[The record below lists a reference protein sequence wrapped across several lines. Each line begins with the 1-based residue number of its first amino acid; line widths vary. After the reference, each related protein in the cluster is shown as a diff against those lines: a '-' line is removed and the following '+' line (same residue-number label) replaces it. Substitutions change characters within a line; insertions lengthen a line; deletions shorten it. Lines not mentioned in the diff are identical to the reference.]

1 MKLLYPLLGILTLLG
16 SCKKEYDHK
25 GRTPLVKVEDNFL
38 YREDLDSAKPFGL
51 TGVDSITFAQ
61 KYIEDWSKEALLL
74 AEAENNIPNTVS
86 INKRVEQY
94 RKSLIIGIY
103 QQELMKQRVS
113 ATISEDSIKRYYE
126 AEKQLF
132 NLEHAM
138 IKGLF
143 IKLPMNAPQI
153 KEVKKWCVSYKSEDL
168 DKLEKYVLRNS
179 LNYDYFADN
188 WRHLHEVVNMLPI
201 NEADALSVLSKSK
214 LIEVSD
220 ESYVYLLSIS
230 EIIHKG
236 ETMPYEVAKPEVI
249 DVIINKNRI
258 EYIEKVKSEL
268 YNKAEKNKEI
278 KYYY

>member
-1 MKLLYPLLGILTLLG
+1 MFFG

-38 YREDLDSAKPFGL
+38 YKEDLDSAKPFEL
-51 TGVDSITFAQ
+51 TGTDSIAFAQ
-61 KYIEDWSKEALLL
+61 KYIEDWTKETLLL
-74 AEAENNIPNTVS
+74 IEAENNIPNTAN

-94 RKSLIIGIY
+94 RKNLITGIY

-113 ATISEDSIKRYYE
+113 TSIPEDSIKRYYE
-126 AEKQLF
+126 EEKRLF
-132 NLEHAM
+132 NLEHAI

-143 IKLPMNAPQI
+143 VKLPMNAPQI

-188 WRHLHEVVNMLPI
+188 WKHLHEVVNMLPI
-201 NEADALSVLSKSK
+201 NEEDALSVLSSTK

-220 ESYVYLLSIS
+220 ETYVYILSVS
-230 EIIHKG
+230 EIINKG
-236 ETMPYEVAKPEVI
+236 ETMPYEVAKPQVI
-249 DVIINKNRI
+249 EAIINKNRT
-258 EYIEKVKSEL
+258 EYIDKVKSEL

>member
-1 MKLLYPLLGILTLLG
+1 MKILYPLLVILMFFG

-38 YREDLDSAKPFGL
+38 YKEDLDSAKPFEL
-51 TGVDSITFAQ
+51 TGTDSIAFAQ
-61 KYIEDWSKEALLL
+61 KYIEDWTKETLLL
-74 AEAENNIPNTVS
+74 IEAENNIPNTAN

-94 RKSLIIGIY
+94 RKNLITGIY

-113 ATISEDSIKRYYE
+113 TSIPEDSIKRYYE
-126 AEKQLF
+126 EEKRLF
-132 NLEHAM
+132 NLEHAI

-143 IKLPMNAPQI
+143 VKLPMNAPQI

-188 WRHLHEVVNMLPI
+188 WKHLHEVVNMLPI
-201 NEADALSVLSKSK
+201 NEEDALSVLSSTK

-220 ESYVYLLSIS
+220 ETYVYILSVS
-230 EIIHKG
+230 EIINKG
-236 ETMPYEVAKPEVI
+236 ETMPYEVAKPQVI
-249 DVIINKNRI
+249 EAIINKNRT
-258 EYIEKVKSEL
+258 EYIDKVKSEL

>member
-1 MKLLYPLLGILTLLG
+1 MKLLYPLLGILMLLG

-51 TGVDSITFAQ
+51 TGIDSITFAQ